1 MCKVKH
7 NNAKRHADS
16 KPHRQLVLKKLESRL
31 LGQNCLDKNE
41 KTTEN
46 KGENDVMPP
55 KVLQDCELEGQQS
68 REEYT
73 KDQKEEAA
81 ARRTHTGNETT
92 DNATKNK
99 DAIVSEDMLYEC
111 DRCVSV

>member
-7 NNAKRHADS
+7 DNAKRHADS
-16 KPHRQLVLKKLESRL
+16 KPHRQLVLKKLESHL

-41 KTTEN
+41 NTTEN
-46 KGENDVMPP
+46 KEENDVMPP

-73 KDQKEEAA
+73 KHYEQKQEAA
-81 ARRTHTGNETT
+81 ARL
-92 DNATKNK
+92 
-99 DAIVSEDMLYEC
+99 VPEDMLYEC